1 MRKKHEII
9 VILFS
14 CGLQVLAVFQLRGS
28 PELTALP
35 PEWFPQF
42 LFLTYVSIL
51 LTLGFFLLH
60 NDRQKITLI
69 FLNTIVLILKSYP
82 TGQLLTMDIVLLT
95 SILLPALLFLVQ
107 SRGIFISLIIL
118 GSFMAFQ
125 GGDQVWETEKAALSH
140 LNFFFL
146 LTFGLSLIIL
156 LQIIRY
162 QSEKNKNLIK
172 RNVQL
177 SSAIEELTRAN
188 ISFQEYAAGISEQS
202 KMLERKRIAHDIHDS
217 IGYNMMN
224 IKMMMDACLTM
235 TRDDWDE
242 LIETLMHTRAQA
254 LTGLQ
259 DARGS
264 LRSLAEI
271 EMNSDFGLRALKK
284 LTIAFSNSTGV
295 EVALNY
301 GSIPWRFDP
310 EIDYILYHMVQE
322 GMTNSLCHG
331 SADKISITIGMD
343 PNRVNI
349 SIGDN
354 GSGASEIE
362 KGLGITGMIERIER
376 KGGSFLARNTSTGF
390 EISASIPL
398 SGTGS

>member
-1 MRKKHEII
+1 MKKSHEI
-9 VILFS
+9 VIILIS
-14 CGLQVLAVFQLRGS
+14 CALQVFAVFQLQQS
-28 PELTALP
+28 SELAGMP

-42 LFLTYVSIL
+42 LFLTLLSVL
-51 LTLGFFLLH
+51 LTSGFLFLRH
-60 NDRQKITLI
+60 DRQKITLV
-69 FLNTIVLILKSYP
+69 FLNTIILILKSYP
-82 TGQLLTMDIVLLT
+82 TGELLTMDIVLIT
-95 SILLPALLFLVQ
+95 SMFLPVLLFLE
-107 SRGIFISLIIL
+107 RPGGLLISIIIL
-118 GSFMAFQ
+118 SVFMAFQ
-125 GGDQVWETEKAALSH
+125 GSDQVWDTEKAALSP

-146 LTFGLSLIIL
+146 LTFGLSLIL
-156 LQIIRY
+156 LLHIISN
-162 QSEKNKNLIK
+162 QSDNNKNLVK
-172 RNVQL
+172 RNAQL
-177 SSAIEELTRAN
+177 RSAIEELARAN

-242 LIETLMHTRAQA
+242 LIETLQHTRAQA

-271 EMNSDFGLRALKK
+271 EKNSDFGLRALKK

-301 GSIPWRFDP
+301 GSIPWSFDP

-331 SADKISITIGMD
+331 NADKISITIGMN

-349 SIGDN
+349 SIEDN

-376 KGGSFLARNTSTGF
+376 KGGKFLARNTSTGF
-390 EISASIPL
+390 EISADIPL
-398 SGTGS
+398 PGTDA